1 LQLDWLTIAAQIAN
15 FLVLIW
21 LLQRFL
27 YTPITR
33 AMAKREARIEE
44 RLADARKQRQ
54 EAEQEAKTLRERQQ
68 DLDARAEEVLAEARR
83 EAEALKDRLE
93 QDLRKE
99 FDEKR
104 SNWQEHLEEEKTELI
119 RQLRKRM
126 ADQVVKVVRRTLSD
140 FANTDLAT
148 QIANEFARRLGT
160 LEEANKSRLRAAA
173 ARPGSTAMIGS
184 GIDLPAEARSLIAQ
198 AVHHNLG
205 TDIKFDYR
213 TDEDVVL
220 GIRLTLG
227 EEIVEWSAGS
237 YLKKLDDLVRDTL
250 DAAGIGSPKPEGQ
263 TNA

>member
-1 LQLDWLTIAAQIAN
+1 MQLDWLTIAAQIAN

-44 RLADARKQRQ
+44 RLADARKHRQ
-54 EAEQEAKTLRERQQ
+54 EAEQEARTLRERQQ
-68 DLDARAEEVLAEARR
+68 ELDARAEKVLADARR

-93 QDLRKE
+93 QDVRKE

-104 SNWQEHLEEEKTELI
+104 SNWQEQLEEEKAELV

-140 FANTDLAT
+140 FADTDLAA
-148 QIANEFARRLGT
+148 QVANEFARRL
-160 LEEANKSRLRAAA
+160 EALDAENKTRLSDAA
-173 ARPGSTAMIGS
+173 ARPGSTAVVES
-184 GIDLPAEARSLIAQ
+184 GIDLPSAARSRITRAI
-198 AVHHNLG
+198 HDNLG
-205 TDIKFDYR
+205 ADIEPDYR

-237 YLKKLDDLVRDTL
+237 YLDKLDDLVRDTL
-250 DAAGIGSPKPEGQ
+250 DAAGRSDL
-263 TNA
+263 TATT

>member
-1 LQLDWLTIAAQIAN
+1 MQLDWLTIAAQIAN

-44 RLADARKQRQ
+44 RLADARKQRE
-54 EAEQEAKTLRERQQ
+54 EAEQEGRALRERQQ

-83 EAEALKDRLE
+83 EAEALRDRLE

-126 ADQVVKVVRRTLSD
+126 SDQVIKVVRRTLSD

-148 QIANEFARRLGT
+148 QVANEFAGRLET
-160 LEEANKSRLRAAA
+160 LDEGNKARLRDAA
-173 ARPGSTAMIGS
+173 ARPDADAVIES
-184 GIDLPAEARSLIAQ
+184 GIDLPDDARDRIAQ
-198 AVHHNLG
+198 AVRDTLG
-205 TDIKFDYR
+205 TDTEFDYR

-227 EEIVEWSAGS
+227 EETVEWSAGS
-237 YLKKLDDLVRDTL
+237 YLKKLDGLVRDTL
-250 DAAGIGSPKPEGQ
+250 DAAGLGTSKPEAKS
-263 TNA
+263 NA

>member
-1 LQLDWLTIAAQIAN
+1 MELDWLTIAAQIAN

-27 YTPITR
+27 YAPITR

-54 EAEQEAKTLRERQQ
+54 EAEQEAKALRERQQ
-68 DLDARAEEVLAEARR
+68 DLDARAEEVLAEARQ

-104 SNWQEHLEEEKTELI
+104 SNWQEHLEEEKTELV

-148 QIANEFARRLGT
+148 QIAKEFARRMET
-160 LEEANKSRLRAAA
+160 LAEDNKTRLRAAA
-173 ARPGSTAMIGS
+173 SRPDSEAVIEC
-184 GIDLPAEARSLIAQ
+184 GIDLPADARSLIAQ
-198 AVHHNLG
+198 AVHDNLG
-205 TDIKFDYR
+205 TNIEFDYR

-250 DAAGIGSPKPEGQ
+250 DAAGMGTPKPEGQ

>member
-1 LQLDWLTIAAQIAN
+1 MQLDWLTIAAQIAN

-68 DLDARAEEVLAEARR
+68 ELDARAEEVLATARR

-93 QDLRKE
+93 QDVRKE
-99 FDEKR
+99 YDEKR
-104 SNWQEHLEEEKTELI
+104 NDWREHLEEEKAELV

-126 ADQVVKVVRRTLSD
+126 SGQVVKVVRRALSD
-140 FANTDLAT
+140 FADADLAS
-148 QIANEFARRLGT
+148 QVASEFARRLET
-160 LEEANKSRLRAAA
+160 LEEDDRKRLSRTAG
-173 ARPGSTAMIGS
+173 RPGAQALVES
-184 GIDLPAEARSLIAQ
+184 GIDLPAAARSRITSAI
-198 AVHHNLG
+198 HDNLG
-205 TDIKFDYR
+205 SGVETDYR

-227 EEIVEWSAGS
+227 EEIVEWSAGN
-237 YLKKLDDLVRDTL
+237 YLDKLDDLVRDTL
-250 DAAGIGSPKPEGQ
+250 DAAGLGEREPEARS
-263 TNA
+263 NA

>member
-1 LQLDWLTIAAQIAN
+1 MQLDWLTITAQIAN

-44 RLADARKQRQ
+44 RLADARKQRE
-54 EAEQEAKTLRERQQ
+54 EAEQEGRALRERQQ
-68 DLDARAEEVLAEARR
+68 ELDARAEEVLAEARR
-83 EAEALKDRLE
+83 EAEALRDRLE

-126 ADQVVKVVRRTLSD
+126 SDQVVKVVRRTLAD
-140 FANTDLAT
+140 FAGTDLAV
-148 QIANEFARRLGT
+148 QIANEFARRLET
-160 LEEANKSRLRAAA
+160 LEEDTKTRLRDAAI
-173 ARPGSTAMIGS
+173 RPDGTAVFES
-184 GIDLPAEARSLIAQ
+184 GIDLPDDARNRIAQ
-198 AVHHNLG
+198 AVRDTLG
-205 TDIKFDYR
+205 TDIEFDYR
-213 TDEDVVL
+213 TEEDVVL

-227 EEIVEWSAGS
+227 EETVEWSAGS

-250 DAAGIGSPKPEGQ
+250 DAAGMGTPKPEGQ
-263 TNA
+263 TNG